1 MDCIKLNNLKIFMNN
16 ILKSELTKKIESY
29 FFTFL
34 LFELFL
40 GGSGRIF
47 SFGFISLRMILFSI
61 ALIWFSIRF
70 LYESKDKFILRI
82 VVYFT
87 IVLATGV
94 IVGLL
99 NKAPKNLIFID
110 IKQLFFFFSII
121 CFSICIKTKEQINK
135 VILLIKISTLTL
147 AISYLICYGL
157 IQLNIIKMEPF
168 YNYLSVKWLH
178 NEFMFRGTDGN
189 FFYKGFFY
197 LGIGIFFYL
206 FSNPSYKNGFLA
218 LIIYVALFLTLLRWL
233 LAITLIVFAS
243 SILFNCVINKFRLSY
258 LKSKQ
263 MIFHLLLI
271 LTMTIV
277 PIIFKDFYIT
287 SLGNKQESVDI
298 RKQQI
303 EEVKSEIFEN
313 KNSLT
318 LEKKNELIPINDKN
332 IKNIKLKDTTLEKIN
347 NIKNLKDNSNENVNK
362 NKLKNFKENSKE
374 KSKFNIVVG
383 KGLGIGV
390 PIRPV
395 HMELT
400 YLEIFFKQG
409 LLGLSFWIFILFYC
423 IYKFK
428 LASKNNIDLQNIIP
442 WLTGVFIVYLQSI
455 TNPLLV
461 NSIGMSFV
469 IIATIILRNEDLIT
483 QSHTELTNN

>member
-1 MDCIKLNNLKIFMNN
+1 MNN
-16 ILKSELTKKIESY
+16 ILNSELTKKLESY

-47 SFGFISLRMILFSI
+47 SFGFVSLRMILFSI

-70 LYESKDKFILRI
+70 LYESKDKFIFR
-82 VVYFT
+82 VVIYFT
-87 IVLATGV
+87 FILVTGV
-94 IVGLL
+94 IVGHL
-99 NKAPKNLIFID
+99 NNAPKNLIFID

-121 CFSICIKTKEQINK
+121 CFSICIKTKEQIKK
-135 VILLIKISTLTL
+135 VITTIKISTIIL
-147 AISYLICYGL
+147 AISYLICYSL
-157 IQLNIIKMEPF
+157 IQLNIIEMKPF
-168 YNYLSVKWLH
+168 YNCLSVKWLH
-178 NEFMFRGTDGN
+178 NEFMFRGMDGN

-197 LGIGIFFYL
+197 LGIGIFFFL
-206 FSNPSYKNGFLA
+206 FSKPSFKNGLIT

-233 LAITLIVFAS
+233 LAITIIVFAC
-243 SILFNCVINKFRLSY
+243 SIFFNWAINKFKLAY
-258 LKSKQ
+258 LKSKE
-263 MIFHLLLI
+263 MVFHLLLI
-271 LTMTIV
+271 LTMTII

-318 LEKKNELIPINDKN
+318 LEKKKEIKPLNDKN
-332 IKNIKLKDTTLEKIN
+332 IKNINNITLKDTTL
-347 NIKNLKDNSNENVNK
+347 
-362 NKLKNFKENSKE
+362 E

-409 LLGLSFWIFILFYC
+409 LLGLSFWLFILLYC

-428 LASKNNIDLQNIIP
+428 LAFKNNIDLQNILP

-461 NSIGMSFV
+461 NSIGMSFI
-469 IIATIILRNEDLIT
+469 IIAMIILRKEALIT
-483 QSHTELTNN
+483 QNHTEQ

>member
-1 MDCIKLNNLKIFMNN
+1 MNN
-16 ILKSELTKKIESY
+16 ILNSELTKKLESY

-47 SFGFISLRMILFSI
+47 SFGFVSLRMVLFSI

-70 LYESKDKFILRI
+70 LYESKDKFIFR
-82 VVYFT
+82 VVIYFT
-87 IVLATGV
+87 FILVTGV
-94 IVGLL
+94 IVGHL
-99 NKAPKNLIFID
+99 NNAPKNLIFID
-110 IKQLFFFFSII
+110 IKQLLFFFSII
-121 CFSICIKTKEQINK
+121 CFSICIKTKEQIKK
-135 VILLIKISTLTL
+135 VITTIKISTIIL
-147 AISYLICYGL
+147 AISYLICYSL
-157 IQLNIIKMEPF
+157 IQLNIIEMKPF
-168 YNYLSVKWLH
+168 YNCLSVKWLH
-178 NEFMFRGTDGN
+178 NEFMFRGMDGN

-197 LGIGIFFYL
+197 LGIGIFFFL
-206 FSNPSYKNGFLA
+206 FSKPSFKNGLIT

-233 LAITLIVFAS
+233 LAITIIVFAS
-243 SILFNCVINKFRLSY
+243 SIFFNWAINKFKLAY
-258 LKSKQ
+258 LKSKE
-263 MIFHLLLI
+263 MVFHLLLI
-271 LTMTIV
+271 LTMTIT

-318 LEKKNELIPINDKN
+318 LEKKKEIKPLNDKN
-332 IKNIKLKDTTLEKIN
+332 IKNINNITLKDTTLEKLNN
-347 NIKNLKDNSNENVNK
+347 NIKNLKDLETEKSNSDIK
-362 NKLKNFKENSKE
+362 NLKYKTKE
-374 KSKFNIVVG
+374 KSKFNILVG

-409 LLGLSFWIFILFYC
+409 LLGLSFWLFILLYC

-428 LASKNNIDLQNIIP
+428 LAIKNKIDLNDILP

-469 IIATIILRNEDLIT
+469 IIAMIILRNQALIT
-483 QSHTELTNN
+483 QNHTELSNN

>member
-16 ILKSELTKKIESY
+16 ILNSELTKKLESY

-47 SFGFISLRMILFSI
+47 SFGFVSLRMILFSI

-70 LYESKDKFILRI
+70 LYESKDKFIFR
-82 VVYFT
+82 VVIYFT
-87 IVLATGV
+87 FILVTGV
-94 IVGLL
+94 IVGHL
-99 NKAPKNLIFID
+99 NNAPKNLIFID

-121 CFSICIKTKEQINK
+121 CFSICIKTKEQIKK
-135 VILLIKISTLTL
+135 VITTIKISTIIL
-147 AISYLICYGL
+147 AISYLICYSL
-157 IQLNIIKMEPF
+157 IQLNIIEMKPF
-168 YNYLSVKWLH
+168 YNCLSVKWLH
-178 NEFMFRGTDGN
+178 NEFMFRGMDGN

-197 LGIGIFFYL
+197 LGIGIFFFL
-206 FSNPSYKNGFLA
+206 FSKPSFKNGLIT

-233 LAITLIVFAS
+233 LAITIIVFAC
-243 SILFNCVINKFRLSY
+243 SIFFNWAINKFKLAY
-258 LKSKQ
+258 LKSKE
-263 MIFHLLLI
+263 MVFHLLLI
-271 LTMTIV
+271 LTMTII

-318 LEKKNELIPINDKN
+318 LEKKKEIKPLNDKN
-332 IKNIKLKDTTLEKIN
+332 IKNINNITLKDTTL
-347 NIKNLKDNSNENVNK
+347 
-362 NKLKNFKENSKE
+362 E

-409 LLGLSFWIFILFYC
+409 LLGLSFWLFILLYC

-428 LASKNNIDLQNIIP
+428 LAFKNNIDLQNILP

-461 NSIGMSFV
+461 NSIGMSFI
-469 IIATIILRNEDLIT
+469 IIAMIILRKEALIT
-483 QSHTELTNN
+483 QNHTEQ